1 MPFIAGSGG
10 VLMSKRPRVCPQCGE
25 ATVKPI
31 VHGMPGGL
39 DLVKAENAGKVRL
52 GGCLAGSDFPDC
64 VCDHCG
70 LRWKGEVSTKDYS
83 DIEQLGAS
91 TSIWSGPRY
100 CVEVDFVHARAS
112 WNKSNM
118 YFLED
123 EKEKDLNEE
132 EMDAF
137 LDGLRRC
144 EILDWRGH
152 YYWPALDG
160 VGWEVGIR
168 FADAVMTKTG
178 SNEYPAKWEG
188 FCCLVRG
195 LVGGTF
201 Q

>member
-1 MPFIAGSGG
+1 
-10 VLMSKRPRVCPQCGE
+10 MSKRLRVCPQCGE
-25 ATVKPI
+25 AAVKPI
-31 VHGMPGGL
+31 IYGLPGP
-39 DLVKAENAGKVRL
+39 DLIEAENAGKVRL
-52 GGCLAGSDFPDC
+52 GGCLDCSDLPDY

-70 LRWKGEVSTKDYS
+70 LKWKGKVSTKDYH
-83 DIEQLGAS
+83 DIEQLRAS
-91 TSIWSGPRY
+91 TTIWPGPRY
-100 CVEVDFVHARAS
+100 CVEVDFVHARVS

-123 EKEKDLNEE
+123 EKEKNLNKE
-132 EMDAF
+132 EMNAF

-144 EILDWRGH
+144 DLLDWRGH

-160 VGWEVGIR
+160 VGWEVEIR

-178 SNEYPAKWEG
+178 SNDYPAEWEG

-195 LVGGTF
+195 LAGGTF